1 MKRILIVDDEYFERE
16 AFKMVI
22 AESSSDF
29 KVTAEAENGM
39 EAIGCIERDEADIV
53 FMDIQMPRMN
63 GIEAAKRIKEIRPQ
77 TVIIM
82 LTAYSEFDLVH
93 SALKLHVDDYLL
105 KPCRPEVI
113 LEAVTSAVK
122 LSKEKAVSLG
132 GASVQKDLKAS
143 LKRAFLS
150 GDYIQSKQLIGEI
163 VHKHHFSVEDEIED
177 MKEILTLVEQ
187 VAEHF
192 KIDIK
197 KNSQLRAMEKLK
209 AITKKDEYFAL
220 IDYLVEEIFEI
231 IIRDKLAV
239 YPREMDYALQY
250 IEKNIA
256 KRVTLEDVASFMNI
270 SPHYFSKL
278 FKNEVGI
285 NFIDYMTERKILRSK
300 ELIAGTTEPIN
311 NIAFE
316 LGFNE
321 ANYFSKV
328 FKKITGIS
336 PSEFRRQKEIEK
348 EEVGTLVS
356 RSYVKSNTKWIV

>member
-16 AFKMVI
+16 AFKMI
-22 AESSSDF
+22 IEGAGQDF
-29 KVTAEAENGM
+29 KVVAEAQNGL
-39 EAIGCIERDEADIV
+39 EAVGCIEKDEADIV
-53 FMDIQMPRMN
+53 IMDIQMPRMN

-113 LEAVTSAVK
+113 MEALASAVK
-122 LSKEKAVSLG
+122 LSKEKAAEVPL
-132 GASVQKDLKAS
+132 VQRDAKTMLKN
-143 LKRAFLS
+143 RFLC
-150 GDYIQSKQLIGEI
+150 GDYIETKHLIGEI
-163 VHKHHFSVEDEIED
+163 LHKHHFSVEEEIED
-177 MKEILTLVEQ
+177 MKEILALVEQ
-187 VAEHF
+187 VAEHY
-192 KIDIK
+192 KIDIR
-197 KNSQLRAMEKLK
+197 KNSQQKAMEKLK
-209 AITKKDEYFAL
+209 SITKKDEYFAL
-220 IDYLVEEIFEI
+220 IDDLVEEIFEI
-231 IIRDKLAV
+231 IIRDKLAE
-239 YPREMDYALQY
+239 YPREMDYALQF

-278 FKNEVGI
+278 FKHEVGI
-285 NFIDYMTERKILRSK
+285 NFIDYTTERKILRSK
-300 ELIAGTTEPIN
+300 ELIAGTSEPIN

-336 PSEFRRQKEIEK
+336 PSEFRRQKDMER
-348 EEVGTLVS
+348 EEAGALVS

>member
-16 AFKMVI
+16 AFKMI
-22 AESSSDF
+22 IEGNEMGF
-29 KVTAEAENGM
+29 KVSAEAQNGL
-39 EAIGCIERDEADIV
+39 EAIASIERDEADIV
-53 FMDIQMPRMN
+53 IMDIQMPRMN

-113 LEAVTSAVK
+113 LEALTSAVA
-122 LSKEKAVSLG
+122 LSKEKAAEG
-132 GASVQKDLKAS
+132 PHVQKDLKVT
-143 LKRAFLS
+143 LKRKFMG
-150 GDYIQSKQLIGEI
+150 GDYIETKRLIGEI
-163 VHKHHFSVEDEIED
+163 VHKHYFSMEEEIDD
-177 MKEILTLVEQ
+177 MKEILALVEQ
-187 VAEHF
+187 VAEHY
-192 KIDIK
+192 KIDIR
-197 KNSQLRAMEKLK
+197 KNSQQRAMEKLK
-209 AITKKDEYFAL
+209 SITKKEEYFAL

-231 IIRDKLAV
+231 IVKDKLAEF
-239 YPREMDYALQY
+239 PREMDYALQY

-285 NFIDYMTERKILRSK
+285 NFIDYTTERKILRSK
-300 ELIAGTTEPIN
+300 ELIAGTSEPIN

-336 PSEFRRQKEIEK
+336 PSEFRKQKEQEQ
-348 EEVGTLVS
+348 EEAGALVS